1 MSRRKQAKPQHL
13 MSEKTALT
21 QVSSDEGILRGSDQE
36 NRENYGGHEGT
47 HASESSPKELPSW
60 PHMCEHHMTG
70 TEESPTLIMQ
80 EHMETPLSLEPPP
93 QISNS
98 ITDPAD
104 NMDATE
110 PKWTEQ
116 IQQNSMDPVQST
128 EGKVDNCMDVV
139 LEPEF
144 QTYPEAQ
151 KSPYLSVPEV
161 AGPLVQPPSTMVCY
175 GAPST
180 NVTLEIL
187 QSTRVA
193 VAQFSQRVHSESL
206 RGGESAAPLPII
218 LDRLLDLQRQ
228 QIQQLQLIEQIRNQ
242 VAMLNKQPMQT
253 AQNLTSKGLSSTS
266 GPHQLQAMLTQ
277 PMFPLLGLLPP
288 NANGQVS
295 GVETAASSLS
305 LHPKTGQSDSAIR
318 SMVSL
323 PSSNHLSSVLS
334 MASSALP
341 PYSGST
347 TPVTGSQTNGSSGV
361 HSVEPNNVQTSH
373 QSSSL
378 PLLPLSPPGGIIFPN
393 PLASIMATTNA
404 LDPLSALM
412 KQRKGKLSN
421 VSIFDSKPSSDDS
434 FFKHRCRFCAKV
446 FGSDSAL
453 QIHLRSHTGE
463 RPFKC
468 NICGNRFSTK
478 GNLKV
483 HFQRHKDKYPHVQMN
498 PYPVPE
504 YLDNIPT
511 SSGLPYG
518 MSLLPDKALS
528 TWPDSRPLIASG
540 HVSAGLH
547 LPSTFN
553 GAERSTDSLSNA
565 SSAGSPLKASSA
577 PSEYTSLS
585 PNPTESRKPVDT
597 VSTPCSQVGEVSS
610 IYLTGAAERFTSQNG
625 LPTQNANMTTVS
637 SESSSIQSTSPRSS
651 LQSCNSDQPYSK
663 LQMDVDLMETSETSK
678 LQQLVEN
685 IDKKVS
691 DPNECV
697 ICHRVLS
704 CHSALKMHYRIHTG
718 ERPFKCKVCGR
729 AFSTKGNLKTHFG
742 VHRAK
747 PPLWVQHSCPICQ
760 KKFTNAI
767 VLQQHI
773 RMHMVGHIPNVPPT
787 DAHQEM
793 DTDLSYDENSF
804 DSMINYDVDGRYD
817 DSIEVEDENSEEDGN
832 LDVHIN
838 SGPLG
843 HIMSGLSET
852 ETQMT
857 VTDTTAKTEL
867 TCQAAMLKNGPV
879 GRGYLTN
886 SCSALDETEKHCML
900 GTEFLDSTDV
910 SLSPLHNDANP
921 EDSNKSPQR
930 TFVTDR
936 GDSPS
941 LAAAQNGTRSSNAE
955 NGITIVK
962 EENLNDML
970 CSSKELGIIP
980 CCISPSNSTTQS
992 NMELPGTN
1000 RSSPIRREIPS
1011 MHNGPQ
1017 AQVFTPSLA
1026 KLEVSPLLG
1035 APQPLRTPKQHICL
1049 TCGKTFSSAS
1059 ALQIHER
1066 THTGEK
1072 PFSCS
1077 VCGRAF
1083 TTKGNLKVHMGT
1095 HMWNNMPARRGRR
1108 LSLDNPVA
1116 LLGSD
1121 ALKLTEGF
1129 QKDMA
1134 ARAMSVDPGFWN
1146 HYAAAITN
1154 SVAMKSNEISV
1165 IHNGG
1170 APNHHGMSVGL
1181 DRVNS
1186 GLSPPMTNFGKKNN
1200 DSPVSQHF
1208 SMLIDNS
1215 KGNCIN

>member
-1 MSRRKQAKPQHL
+1 
-13 MSEKTALT
+13 
-21 QVSSDEGILRGSDQE
+21 
-36 NRENYGGHEGT
+36 
-47 HASESSPKELPSW
+47 
-60 PHMCEHHMTG
+60 MCAHRVTG
-70 TEESPTLIMQ
+70 TEESPNHIMQ
-80 EHMETPLSLEPPP
+80 EHMETPITLEPPTP
-93 QISNS
+93 ISNS
-98 ITDPAD
+98 FSNQSD
-104 NMDATE
+104 NMDSTE

-116 IQQNSMDPVQST
+116 IQQSSMDPVERT
-128 EGKVDNCMDVV
+128 VEGKVDNHMDVV
-139 LEPEF
+139 LEPES

-151 KSPYLSVPEV
+151 KSPYLSGPEV
-161 AGPLVQPPSTMVCY
+161 AGPLVQPPSIMACH

-206 RGGESAAPLPII
+206 RGGESSAPLPMI

-242 VAMLNKQPMQT
+242 VAMLNKQQPVQT
-253 AQNLTSKGLSSTS
+253 AQNLTSKGLPSTS
-266 GPHQLQAMLTQ
+266 GPHQLQAVLAQ

-295 GVETAASSLS
+295 RGHVETAASSLS
-305 LHPKTGQSDSAIR
+305 LHPKTGQSAIR

-347 TPVTGSQTNGSSGV
+347 TPVTGSHPTGSSGV
-361 HSVEPNNVQTSH
+361 HSVEPNNNVQTNH
-373 QSSSL
+373 QLSSL
-378 PLLPLSPPGGIIFPN
+378 PLLPPSPPGGIIFPN

-518 MSLLPDKALS
+518 MSLLPDKAVS

-547 LPSTFN
+547 LPSTFD
-553 GAERSTDSLSNA
+553 GVERSTDSLSNA
-565 SSAGSPLKASSA
+565 SSVGSPLKTSSG

-597 VSTPCSQVGEVSS
+597 VSTPCSQIGEVSS
-610 IYLTGAAERFTSQNG
+610 IYLTGAGERFTSQNG
-625 LPTQNANMTTVS
+625 LPTQNASMTTVS

-651 LQSCNSDQPYSK
+651 SQSCNSDQTYSK
-663 LQMDVDLMETSETSK
+663 HQMDIDPMETSETSK

-760 KKFTNAI
+760 KKFTNAV

-773 RMHMVGHIPNVPPT
+773 RMHMVGHIPNVPPA

-804 DSMINYDVDGRYD
+804 DSLNNYDEDGRFD
-817 DSIEVEDENSEEDGN
+817 DSLEVEDENSEEDGN
-832 LDVHIN
+832 LDVHVN
-838 SGPLG
+838 SDPLG
-843 HIMSGLSET
+843 HVMSGLSEM
-852 ETQMT
+852 ETPMT
-857 VTDTTAKTEL
+857 ATDTTAKTEL
-867 TCQAAMLKNGPV
+867 TCQAAVLRNGPV

-886 SCSALDETEKHCML
+886 SFSASDETEKHCML
-900 GTEFLDSTDV
+900 GTELPEFLDSRDV
-910 SLSPLHNDANP
+910 SLSPLHNDANA
-921 EDSNKSPQR
+921 EDSNKPPQR
-930 TFVTDR
+930 TSVTDR
-936 GDSPS
+936 DDSPIS
-941 LAAAQNGTRSSNAE
+941 ITAAENSTLSSKAE
-955 NGITIVK
+955 NGKTTVK
-962 EENLNDML
+962 EENLNDIF
-970 CSSKELGIIP
+970 CSSKELGIIAG
-980 CCISPSNSTTQS
+980 CISPSNSTTQS
-992 NMELPGTN
+992 NMELSGTN

-1011 MHNGPQ
+1011 MHSGPQ

-1108 LSLDNPVA
+1108 LSLDNPAA

-1170 APNHHGMSVGL
+1170 GAPNHHGMHMGL

-1186 GLSPPMTNFGKKNN
+1186 GHSPQMTNFGKKNN

-1215 KGNCIN
+1215 KENCIN